1 MVEKTIEECLMQEP
15 DLSVGN
21 ILKLHTRAQLQ
32 KDDLYTF
39 LKREMPEISTEDR
52 LKYLSA
58 VLNDYFEAYAI
69 REDEEI
75 RDGGYVIKRFMPKGA
90 RDA

>member
-1 MVEKTIEECLMQEP
+1 MPEL

-39 LKREMPEISTEDR
+39 LKREMPDISTQER
-52 LKYLSA
+52 LQYLSA
-58 VLNDYFEAYAI
+58 VLNDHFEAYDI
-69 REDEEI
+69 KEGDEI
-75 RDGGYVIKRFMPKGA
+75 RDEGYIIKRFIPKGTL
-90 RDA
+90 DA